1 MELVNA
7 VNAWPAKAQHPA
19 VLREALETV
28 VRLLAPFVPHIAEEL
43 WCALGYQDGLEAHGW
58 PVCDETALVAAS
70 VLIVVQV
77 NGKVRGKVTVPADA
91 DEAAVREAA
100 LADINVARFLEG
112 LTVRKV
118 VVVPGR
124 LVSVVAS

>member
-1 MELVNA
+1 
-7 VNAWPAKAQHPA
+7 
-19 VLREALETV
+19 
-28 VRLLAPFVPHIAEEL
+28 
-43 WCALGYQDGLEAHGW
+43 
-58 PVCDETALVAAS
+58 
-70 VLIVVQV
+70 V

-91 DEAAVREAA
+91 DDRSVQAAA
-100 LADINVARFLEG
+100 LDDANVARFLAG

>member
-1 MELVNA
+1 
-7 VNAWPAKAQHPA
+7 

-28 VRLLAPFVPHIAEEL
+28 VRLLAPFVPHLAAEL
-43 WCALGYQDGLEAHGW
+43 WQLLGHTRDLEAAGW
-58 PVCDETALVAAS
+58 PVCDEAAMAAEV

-77 NGKVRGKVTVPADA
+77 NGKVRGKVTVPVDA
-91 DEAAVREAA
+91 DEQSVRQAA
-100 LADINVARFLEG
+100 LDDANVARFLEG

-124 LVSVVAS
+124 LVSVVAG